1 MSNNKKHQVLV
12 AAMHQTDGL
21 LFEKMHLATDAV
33 IGNQCDRC
41 ENEEYRFGEHTAYY
55 YSRPSR
61 GVGLNRNTTLLYA
74 GEGIVTFADE
84 DMVFAD
90 GYSDIIQKAFEEIP
104 KADAIIFNI
113 ETIGADMGRRQ
124 NDRIKRLHFYN
135 AMNYGAA
142 RVSARGDVL
151 KRENLLFH
159 TCFGGGTRYSA
170 GEDTLFILGML
181 KKKMRVYVYPATIAS
196 VDQTSS
202 TWFNGYN
209 EKYFYDK
216 GAVFA
221 AVSRRWAKLLCLQ
234 EFLRHKSTYA
244 SSGIDFKSQYRLA
257 KEGIKAF
264 SALKAYGKNS

>member
-1 MSNNKKHQVLV
+1 MQGSKKHQVLV
-12 AAMHQTDGL
+12 AAMSQTDGS
-21 LFEKMHLATDAV
+21 LFEKMHLATEAIV
-33 IGNQCDRC
+33 GNQCDRC
-41 ENEEYRFGEHTAYY
+41 ANEEYHFGEHTAYY

-74 GEGIVTFADE
+74 GEGIITFADD

-90 GYSDIIQKAFEEIP
+90 GYSDIIKKAFEEIP

-113 ETIGADMGRRQ
+113 ETLGMDMGRRQ
-124 NDRIKRLHFYN
+124 NIKIKRLHFYN

-142 RVSARGDVL
+142 RVSVRGDVL
-151 KRENLLFH
+151 KRENLMFH

-181 KKKMRVYVYPATIAS
+181 KKKMKVYVYPATVAS

-202 TWFNGYN
+202 TWFRGYN

-221 AVSRRWAKLLCLQ
+221 AVSRRFAKLLVLQ
-234 EFLRHKSTYA
+234 ELVRHKGGYK
-244 SSGIDFKSQYRLA
+244 SSGLGFKEQYRLA
-257 KEGIKAF
+257 KEGIRAF
-264 SALKAYGKNS
+264 STLRAYG